1 MSTLL
6 RLDHVRGVLLRLE
19 ETILF
24 GLIERAQFRRNAI
37 IYQAGALGEALGGE
51 SLVGYLLHET
61 EKVHARLRR
70 YTSPDEHPFF
80 DDLPA
85 PVLAALTYGDN
96 PLAPNAININA
107 RIRAAYETE
116 IVPFVCLDGDDRQYG
131 SSAVS
136 DVACLQAISKRVHYG
151 KFVAESKYRG
161 DPAGYDPLIRA
172 RDAAGI
178 AARITDD
185 AVESAVLGRVTHKAR
200 THGGEVAAAGSVAV
214 DPGTFAEIYR
224 RWIIPM
230 NKDVQIRYLL
240 QRLDGAPGQQRTAT
254 P

>member
-1 MSTLL
+1 MSSQL

-24 GLIERAQFRRNAI
+24 GLIERAQFRRNDVV
-37 IYQAGALGEALGGE
+37 YRPGALGEALGGE

-80 DDLPA
+80 GDLPA
-85 PVLAALTYGDN
+85 PVLPALAYGDS
-96 PLAPNAININA
+96 PLVPNAININA
-107 RIRAAYETE
+107 RIRTTYETE
-116 IVPFVCLDGDDRQYG
+116 IVPFVCVEGDDRQYG

-151 KFVAESKYRG
+151 KFVAESKYRC
-161 DPAGYDPLIRA
+161 DPGGYAPLIRA
-172 RDAAGI
+172 GDAVAL
-178 AARITDD
+178 ASRITDD
-185 AVESAVLGRVTHKAR
+185 AVEAAVLGRVTHKAR
-200 THGGEVAAAGSVAV
+200 TYGSEVAAAGTVAV
-214 DPGTFAEIYR
+214 DPGLFAEIYR

-240 QRLDGAPGQQRTAT
+240 QRLNGEPERQAEGV
-254 P
+254 